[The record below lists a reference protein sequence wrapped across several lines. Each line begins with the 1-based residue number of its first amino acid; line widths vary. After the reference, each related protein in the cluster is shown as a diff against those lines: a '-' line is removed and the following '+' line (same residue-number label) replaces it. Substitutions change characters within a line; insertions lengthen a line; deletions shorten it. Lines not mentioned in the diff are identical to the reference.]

1 MLERRTLI
9 LAGLL
14 SGTSLVPVRAQ
25 GKVTVIY
32 VGGWDCPP
40 CITWKNQHKADWLKS
55 PEHSKVEY
63 IEIESPKLRE
73 AYQDRYWP
81 EVLRP
86 IRNRL
91 PRQSGTPRFIVVK
104 DGEIVANE
112 WGAGDWARAWAKIR
126 AAVS

>member
-1 MLERRTLI
+1 MLARRTLVLGTL
-9 LAGLL
+9 LA
-14 SGTSLVPVRAQ
+14 STSLSPARAE

-40 CITWKNQHKADWLKS
+40 CISWKNQNKADWMKS
-55 PEHSKVEY
+55 PERARVEY
-63 IEIESPKLRE
+63 IEIESPKLKE

-81 EVLRP
+81 EALRP

-91 PRQSGTPRFIVVK
+91 PVQRGTPRFIVVK
-104 DGEIVANE
+104 DGEIVGNE
-112 WGAGDWARAWAKIR
+112 WGAGDWARAWGKIR

>member
-1 MLERRTLI
+1 MLARRTFV

-14 SGTSLVPVRAQ
+14 ASTSLSPARAQ
-25 GKVTVIY
+25 GKVAVIY

-40 CITWKNQHKADWLKS
+40 CINWKNQKKAEWLAS
-55 PEHSKVEY
+55 PERSKVEY

-81 EVLRP
+81 EALRP

-112 WGAGDWARAWAKIR
+112 WGAGDWARAWDKIR